1 MDLRWF
7 GISRPN
13 VNNRV
18 EFSEKIMDAFD
29 MPQPTFHFQ
38 LSEEESERQHDMMED
53 MLKCATALGGFLPG
67 SEPTFLEPGEA
78 RHITVSSY
86 TDTFSH
92 TEYVQISIV

>member
-7 GISRPN
+7 GISEPN
-13 VNNRV
+13 YDNRV

-29 MPQPTFHFQ
+29 MPQPTFHFE
-38 LSEEESERQHDMMED
+38 LTEEESKRQHDMMED

-86 TDTFSH
+86 TDTFSL
-92 TEYVQISIV
+92 TEYF